1 MRVLITGARGAS
13 GRFLTDLLSRDP
25 ETEIYET
32 DLSDESSPRYFAIDL
47 SDFSSTYRL
56 ITEIRPSQIYNLAGT
71 FTNDYE
77 TDYGSNVLAPKNI
90 LDSLL
95 KAGIS
100 CRVLLIG
107 SAAEYGHVAKE
118 ENPVKETQPLN
129 PVTIYGLTKTYQT
142 QLMKYFCTVH
152 GMDIVMARVFN
163 LYGAGF
169 SNRLFIGRI
178 FRQIEEYKSGRRQ
191 AIVVGNL
198 GAKRDYIDIREAVAD
213 YRLIIN
219 RGAKGDV
226 YNVGCG
232 RSVRISELLSSILAK
247 HGLDMSVV
255 QCNSMTNDVRPDV
268 ADIYADV
275 SKLSHLRSSSPYTDQ
290 PVPLNPT

>member
-13 GRFLTDLLSRDP
+13 GRYLTDLLSRDS
-25 ETEIYET
+25 ETEIYQT
-32 DLSDESSPRYFAIDL
+32 DLPDESSPPYFAVDL

-56 ITEIRPSQIYNLAGT
+56 ITKIRPSQIYNLAGT

-77 TDYGSNVLAPKNI
+77 TDHRSNVLAPKNI

-118 ENPVKETQPLN
+118 ENPVKETQPPN

-142 QLMKYFCTVH
+142 QLMKYFCSVH

-198 GAKRDYIDIREAVAD
+198 EAKRDYIDIREAVAD
-213 YRLIIN
+213 YRLIMNEGVSGGI
-219 RGAKGDV
+219 
-226 YNVGCG
+226 YNVGSG
-232 RSVRISELLSSILAK
+232 RSVRMSDLLSNILAE
-247 HGLDMSVV
+247 HGLDMSIV
-255 QCNSMTNDVRPDV
+255 QSTGGTNNARPDV

-275 SKLSHLRSSSPYTDQ
+275 SKISQLRPSSI
-290 PVPLNPT
+290 